1 MSWFA
6 VDFHSH
12 GYVDGS
18 GLNSFSRGLNANLP
32 RFDTA
37 TRAAAVGGVT
47 TLVYNI
53 SLSLIFI
60 GGHQSI
66 NFISVIRLSP
76 LGGHASQLSASY
88 HPT

>member
-18 GLNSFSRGLNANLP
+18 GLNIFSRGLKTFSLP

-47 TLVYNI
+47 TLVDI
-53 SLSLIFI
+53 
-60 GGHQSI
+60 
-66 NFISVIRLSP
+66 
-76 LGGHASQLSASY
+76 
-88 HPT
+88 